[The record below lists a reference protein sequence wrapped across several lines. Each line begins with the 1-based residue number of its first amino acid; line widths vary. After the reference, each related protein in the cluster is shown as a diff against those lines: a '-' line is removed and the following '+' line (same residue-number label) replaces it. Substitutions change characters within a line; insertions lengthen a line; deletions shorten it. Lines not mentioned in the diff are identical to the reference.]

1 MPRLG
6 LCRART
12 PVQRLDPHAP
22 HQRLDVTPAGL
33 APIGSQKAAQHP
45 CPREGELQ
53 MQPVDLA
60 HEFEIGRRR
69 RTRQVI
75 NRAPRKTSGLGL
87 FRDA

>member
-33 APIGSQKAAQHP
+33 APIGSQKTAQHP
-45 CPREGELQ
+45 RPREGKLQ

-69 RTRQVI
+69 RARQVI
-75 NRAPRKTSGLGL
+75 HRAPRKTGGLGL